1 MATMKDKIILN
12 KIRMERT
19 KKIKKISRLII
30 EKISKIFKNQLFLR
44 IMYKNS
50 FNKSIEA
57 NHKIMLLVKKI

>member
-30 EKISKIFKNQLFLR
+30 EKITKIFQNQLFLR
-44 IMYKNS
+44 IMYKYS
-50 FNKSIEA
+50 FNK
-57 NHKIMLLVKKI
+57 V